1 MEIPLDDTY
10 TSSANGGHL
19 RGVGGCLRRY
29 TDLDLNFKS
38 IYSPSLT
45 EDGKIWG
52 DTESLDSGGLAKR
65 LGIGRITGDWG
76 PLRLTEA
83 ASNGW
88 VWWPTLPVEAA
99 EANLLLP
106 PLPLPPPPVRF
117 WFDVG
122 KCVVVCSQEAKCRV
136 VVVLAPVP
144 VWNERKIVYNQMI
157 PRYKHIYSC
166 KPLQFFPSYNFCN
179 LSFQTVAHVTGL
191 SIFHFRLYVCRLSKY
206 ISIVL
211 KAMAV
216 TSCKLSR

>member
-1 MEIPLDDTY
+1 MY
-10 TSSANGGHL
+10 VYASSANGGRSAGSKHTQIY
-19 RGVGGCLRRY
+19 RFGF
-29 TDLDLNFKS
+29 NFKS

-65 LGIGRITGDWG
+65 LGMGRITGDWG

-99 EANLLLP
+99 EAAEANLLLP
-106 PLPLPPPPVRF
+106 LLPLPPPVRF

-166 KPLQFFPSYNFCN
+166 KPLQFFISCYFCN
-179 LSFQTVAHVTGL
+179 LSFQITAHVTGL
-191 SIFHFRLYVCRLSKY
+191 SIFPFRLYVHICTYL
-206 ISIVL
+206 VL
-211 KAMAV
+211 H
-216 TSCKLSR
+216 T

>member
-1 MEIPLDDTY
+1 MIYIVGLGVGFKCPRKI
-10 TSSANGGHL
+10 HL
-19 RGVGGCLRRY
+19 NTQLGGCLHRY

-52 DTESLDSGGLAKR
+52 DTEILDSGGLAKR
-65 LGIGRITGDWG
+65 LGIGRITGDCG

-106 PLPLPPPPVRF
+106 LLPLPAAVRF

-144 VWNERKIVYNQMI
+144 VWNERKMVYNQMI
-157 PRYKHIYSC
+157 PRYKH
-166 KPLQFFPSYNFCN
+166 KHTLANLYNFWFLAIFAIFLFKLPHTSLVN
-179 LSFQTVAHVTGL
+179 FSLSSG
-191 SIFHFRLYVCRLSKY
+191 
-206 ISIVL
+206 
-211 KAMAV
+211 
-216 TSCKLSR
+216 

>member
-52 DTESLDSGGLAKR
+52 DTEILDSGGLAKR

-88 VWWPTLPVEAA
+88 VWWPTLAVEAA

-106 PLPLPPPPVRF
+106 LLPLPPPVRF

-144 VWNERKIVYNQMI
+144 IWNERKMVVINWYQHTNT
-157 PRYKHIYSC
+157 HIL
-166 KPLQFFPSYNFCN
+166 LQIFTIFCFLRFLPSFLSNYCTRLWFFNFS
-179 LSFQTVAHVTGL
+179 LS
-191 SIFHFRLYVCRLSKY
+191 SVC
-206 ISIVL
+206 
-211 KAMAV
+211 M
-216 TSCKLSR
+216 